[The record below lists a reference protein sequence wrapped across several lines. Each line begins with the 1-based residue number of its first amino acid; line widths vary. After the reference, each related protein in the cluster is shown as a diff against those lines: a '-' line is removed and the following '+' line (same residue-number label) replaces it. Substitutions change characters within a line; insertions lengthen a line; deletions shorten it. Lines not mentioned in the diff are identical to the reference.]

1 MDTLHNI
8 FTRSSIRRFADRPIP
23 EEVLHEILRAGMSGP
38 TCVNARDW
46 AFVLTTD
53 KQKLTQMA
61 DANGSPAAPLKRA
74 AAGILICGDL
84 ERAFQPA
91 PDYWVV
97 DGAIAGENMLLAARS
112 LGVEGVWLGTWPQ
125 MDRVHRQAALFG
137 LPDTV
142 VPHSV
147 LALGYPAEAPSDE
160 ERNLYEE
167 DRVHMGK
174 W

>member
-23 EEVLHEILRAGMSGP
+23 EEVLHEIL
-38 TCVNARDW
+38 
-46 AFVLTTD
+46 
-53 KQKLTQMA
+53 
-61 DANGSPAAPLKRA
+61 
-74 AAGILICGDL
+74 
-84 ERAFQPA
+84 RAFQPA